1 MSSAVRYLQ
10 QSRRG
15 GRGAFRPAA
24 ILVCWLAGTGITAA
38 VSVAPAR
45 YRHCYTGLRLLLRS
59 GGRFFLLPE
68 HWTPGQAPVL
78 VVAESDSVR
87 VEFRLPRAW
96 QPAPDH
102 IQALAGEEFGAR
114 RGRAGSRL
122 AGI

>member
-1 MSSAVRYLQ
+1 MRAFTGVLRGRYLQ
-10 QSRRG
+10 ESRRG

-24 ILVCWLAGTGITAA
+24 ILVYWLAGAGITAA
-38 VSVAPAR
+38 AVGVAPAR

-87 VEFRLPRAW
+87 VEFRLSPS
-96 QPAPDH
+96 
-102 IQALAGEEFGAR
+102 LAACP
-114 RGRAGSRL
+114 
-122 AGI
+122 